1 VLIDYIL
8 VNKYIQSEFNG
19 TRFREIYVEMGML
32 FHIYYV
38 TLSNPLL
45 SSNTSQKL
53 SFDKLLT
60 SIDAN
65 FKYISPGFDFVQFD
79 GDLLKIFI
87 KHQVLAKFC
96 GLRKLESN
104 SCNDG
109 CRCVAIGRNYLSM
122 YINPNLSL

>member
-45 SSNTSQKL
+45 SSNTSQNL

-79 GDLLKIFI
+79 GDLLKIFYDYYKTPSFGQI
-87 KHQVLAKFC
+87 
-96 GLRKLESN
+96 LRPSKK
-104 SCNDG
+104 
-109 CRCVAIGRNYLSM
+109 
-122 YINPNLSL
+122 

>member
-1 VLIDYIL
+1 VQGPLIQQPAFAGYGT
-8 VNKYIQSEFNG
+8 VNKTPLQRRDIRTTSING
-19 TRFREIYVEMGML
+19 TRN
-32 FHIYYV
+32 YV

-79 GDLLKIFI
+79 GDLLKIFYDYYKTPSFGQI
-87 KHQVLAKFC
+87 LQPSKK
-96 GLRKLESN
+96 
-104 SCNDG
+104 
-109 CRCVAIGRNYLSM
+109 
-122 YINPNLSL
+122 